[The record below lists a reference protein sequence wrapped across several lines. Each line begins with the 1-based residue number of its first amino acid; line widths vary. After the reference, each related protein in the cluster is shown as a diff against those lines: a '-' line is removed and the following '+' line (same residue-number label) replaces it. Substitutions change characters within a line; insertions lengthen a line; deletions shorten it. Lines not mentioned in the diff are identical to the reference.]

1 MKFSEYKYERPD
13 LEQVQKQ
20 YASSLEKMNQADD
33 VETFYKE
40 FKELNVLRNHISSMM
55 TIASL
60 RYTINTADEF
70 YEKENDYW
78 DENSPYYQQLDTRL
92 YQVILSSKFLDELK
106 KRIPA
111 PFFGLIEC
119 QLKSFDDA
127 ILEDLQKENKIA
139 TQYDKLKASA
149 KIEFDGK
156 TYTLAQIS
164 ALCES
169 KDRDVRKRASEAK
182 FKFYEENESEFDRIY
197 DELVH
202 IRDVMAK
209 KLGFKNFTE
218 LGYVRMTRLDYNEE
232 MVKNYRQEV
241 LENVVPLASELY
253 EKQTERLH
261 LDTMQYYD
269 TGIEFES
276 GNPLPKGTP
285 EELVEKAK
293 KMYHELSPVTGEFFD
308 MMVDKELLDLV
319 SKPNKAM
326 GGYCTYISEYES
338 PFIFS
343 NFNGTSGDVDVLTHE
358 AGHAFQV
365 YCSREN
371 DLPELQF
378 PTYESCEIHS
388 MSMEFITWP
397 WSHEFFKEDTDK
409 YHYLH
414 LGSAVKFLPYGVL
427 VDHFQHEVYN
437 HPNMTP
443 LERKQTWRKLEKM
456 YLPHK
461 NYEECDF
468 LERGNYWF
476 QQNHI
481 FASPFYYIDYTL
493 AQACALQFWK
503 RSQDKDPEMWNDYL
517 TICKIG
523 GTKSFLDIVKSAHL
537 KSPFESGS
545 LKGIMESARQY
556 LESASEKGNF

>member
-13 LEQVQKQ
+13 LEAVQKQ
-20 YASSLEKMNQADD
+20 YADYIEQLNQADNAD
-33 VETFYKE
+33 TFMDI
-40 FKELNVLRNHISSMM
+40 FKQLNKLRNHITSMM

-70 YEKENDYW
+70 YAQENDYW
-78 DENSPYYQQLDTRL
+78 DEHSPFYQQLDTRL
-92 YQVILSSKFLDELK
+92 YKAIMESPLLDELK

-111 PFFGLIEC
+111 PFFGIIDC
-119 QLKSFDDA
+119 QLKAFDDA
-127 ILEDLQKENKIA
+127 ILEDMQKENRTA

-149 KIEFDGK
+149 KIEFEGK
-156 TYTLAQIS
+156 TYNLPGIS

-169 KDRDVRKRASEAK
+169 KDRETRKKASEAK
-182 FKFYEENESEFDRIY
+182 FRFYEENEAEFDRIY

-202 IRDVMAK
+202 IRDTMAK

-232 MVKNYRQEV
+232 MVTDYRKEI
-241 LENVVPLASELY
+241 LENVVPLACELVR
-253 EKQTERLH
+253 KQKERLG
-261 LDTMQYYD
+261 LEKMEYYD
-269 TGIEFES
+269 LGMEFES
-276 GNPLPKGTP
+276 GNPMPKGTP
-285 EELVEKAK
+285 EELVEKAR
-293 KMYHELSPVTGEFFD
+293 KMYHELSDETGQFFD
-308 MMVDKELLDLV
+308 MMVEKELLDLV
-319 SKPNKAM
+319 SKPNKAG

-365 YCSREN
+365 YTSRHNE
-371 DLPELQF
+371 LPELEF

-397 WSHEFFKEDTDK
+397 WSHEFFEEDTDK

-414 LGSAVKFLPYGVL
+414 LGAAVKFLPYGVL

-437 HPNMTP
+437 HPEMTP
-443 LERKQTWRKLEKM
+443 QERKDTWRRLEKM
-456 YLPHK
+456 YLPYK
-461 NYEECDF
+461 NYEQCDF

-476 QQNHI
+476 QQGHI
-481 FASPFYYIDYTL
+481 FSSPFYYIDYTL
-493 AQACALQFWK
+493 AQACSLQFWK
-503 RSQDKDPEMWNDYL
+503 RSQDHDPDMWKDYVA
-517 TICKIG
+517 ICEVG
-523 GTKSFLDIVKSAHL
+523 GTKSFLDIVKTAHL
-537 KSPFESGS
+537 KSPFERGS
-545 LKGIMESARQY
+545 LKEIMESAKNY
-556 LESASEKGNF
+556 LDSVDDKCL

>member
-1 MKFSEYKYERPD
+1 MKFSEYKYERPN
-13 LEQVQKQ
+13 LEELQNQ
-20 YASSLEKMNQADD
+20 Y
-33 VETFYKE
+33 ETFIEQLKHANDVDE
-40 FKELNVLRNHISSMM
+40 FMSIFKDVNKLRNHVSTMM
-55 TIASL
+55 TLSSL

-70 YEKENDYW
+70 YVKENDYW

-92 YQVILSSKFLDELK
+92 YKVILESPLLDELK
-106 KRIPA
+106 KRIPS
-111 PFFGLIEC
+111 PFFGIIEC
-119 QLKSFDDA
+119 QFKAFDDA
-127 ILEDLQKENKIA
+127 ILEDLQKENKFV

-149 KIEFDGK
+149 KIEFDGEI
-156 TYTLAQIS
+156 YNLPGIS

-169 KDRDVRKRASEAK
+169 KDRETRRRASIAK
-182 FKFYEENESEFDRIY
+182 YQFYTEHEEEFDRIY

-202 IRDVMAK
+202 VRDTIAK

-232 MVKNYRQEV
+232 MVANYRKEV
-241 LENVVPLASELY
+241 LNHVVPLACELS
-253 EKQTERLH
+253 EKQRERLG
-261 LDTMQYYD
+261 LDKLEYYD
-269 TGIEFES
+269 LGIEFES
-276 GNPLPKGTP
+276 GNPMPHGTS
-285 EELVEKAK
+285 EELVQKAQQ
-293 KMYHELSPVTGEFFD
+293 MYRELSKETGEFFD
-308 MMVDKELLDLV
+308 MMVEKELLDLV
-319 SKPNKAM
+319 SKPNKAG

-365 YCSREN
+365 YSSRHNE
-371 DLPELQF
+371 LPELEF

-397 WSHEFFKEDTDK
+397 WSKEFFKEDVDK

-414 LGSAVKFLPYGVL
+414 LSSAVKFLPYGVL

-437 HPNMTP
+437 NPNMTP
-443 LERKQTWRKLEKM
+443 QERKDTWRKLEKM
-456 YLPHK
+456 YLPYK

-476 QQNHI
+476 QQGHI

-493 AQACALQFWK
+493 AQACSLQFWK
-503 RSQDKDPEMWNDYL
+503 RSQDQDPQMWEDYL
-517 TICKIG
+517 AICKVG
-523 GTKSFLDIVKSAHL
+523 GTQSFLQILETAHL
-537 KSPFESGS
+537 ESPFKTGS
-545 LKGIMESARQY
+545 LKGIMESAKAY
-556 LESASEKGNF
+556 LDGVDDKSL

>member
-1 MKFSEYKYERPD
+1 MKFSEYKYERPE
-13 LEQVQKQ
+13 LESVQQQ
-20 YASSLEKMNQADD
+20 YAEYIEKLSQAKDADEFMQVFKEMNQ
-33 VETFYKE
+33 F
-40 FKELNVLRNHISSMM
+40 RNHITSMM
-55 TIASL
+55 TISSL

-70 YEKENDYW
+70 YAAENDYW
-78 DENSPYYQQLDTRL
+78 DENGPYYQQLDTRL
-92 YQVILSSKFLDELK
+92 YKTIMNSPLLDELK
-106 KRIPA
+106 ERIPA
-111 PFFGLIEC
+111 PFFGIVDC

-127 ILEDLQKENKIA
+127 ILEDLQNENKVA

-149 KIEFDGK
+149 KIEFEGK
-156 TYTLAQIS
+156 TYTLPGIS

-169 KDRDVRKRASEAK
+169 KNRETRRKASEAK
-182 FKFYEENESEFDRIY
+182 FKFYEENEAEFDRIY

-202 IRDVMAK
+202 IRDNMAK
-209 KLGFKNFTE
+209 KLGYKNFTE
-218 LGYVRMTRLDYNEE
+218 LGYVRMTRLDYDEE
-232 MVKNYRQEV
+232 MVKNYRHEV
-241 LENVVPLASELY
+241 LENVVPVASELF
-253 EKQTERLH
+253 EKQQKRLG
-261 LDTMQYYD
+261 LDRMQYYD
-269 TGIEFES
+269 YGVEFES
-276 GNPLPKGTP
+276 GNPTPKGTP
-285 EELVEKAK
+285 EELVAKAQ
-293 KMYHELSPVTGEFFD
+293 KMYHELSDETGEFFD

-319 SKPNKAM
+319 SKPNKAG
-326 GGYCTYISEYES
+326 GGYCTFISEYES

-365 YCSREN
+365 YSSRHNE
-371 DLPELQF
+371 LPELEF

-414 LGSAVKFLPYGVL
+414 LGAAVKFLPYGVL

-437 HPNMTP
+437 HPEMTP

-476 QQNHI
+476 QQGHI

-493 AQACALQFWK
+493 AQACSLQFWK
-503 RSQDKDPEMWNDYL
+503 RSQEHDSTMWLDYL
-517 TICKIG
+517 NICKVG
-523 GTKSFLDIVKSAHL
+523 GTKSFLEIVELGHL
-537 KSPFESGS
+537 KNPFISGS
-545 LKGIMESARQY
+545 LKEIMESAKAY
-556 LESASEKGNF
+556 LDSVDDLSL